1 MAVDNGETLH
11 IIRQWMSYYEGPDI
25 YGIIITL
32 ITHILHV
39 PISVQKKNKSKKKM
53 LQAKK
58 SYKILNSLAA
68 KIST

>member
-32 ITHILHV
+32 ITHILHI
-39 PISVQKKNKSKKKM
+39 PISVQKKINRKKM